1 MSQPITVRPVE
12 TARDLTR
19 FIDFAYDNYKDDANA
34 APMLRRDAHELLNP
48 RKNPWFEHAR
58 ARFFLAERDG
68 KVVGRISGQVD
79 ELVLQHMGAGTGQW
93 GSFELIDDADVATAL
108 FDAAEGWLRAQG
120 MTRALGPFTL
130 SIWDEPG
137 LLVEGFDTQ
146 PTVMMGHHR
155 AYYAKHVEARGYAK
169 AKDLLC
175 YEVPLEIPF
184 PPVVQRI
191 VKTGLANPRLK
202 VRDTIMAE
210 YAKESK
216 FILEILNDAWAG
228 NWGFTPLTTAEST
241 YAGKKMR
248 PVVYPDLVR
257 VCEYDG
263 EPIAF
268 MFTLPNLN
276 EVTQKFNG
284 RLFPF
289 NFIPL
294 LRAIKK
300 PRAKWVRVPLMGVLK
315 KYQGTRLASLAAF
328 MMIENIRNTASTLY
342 GAKTAEIGWILED
355 NGPMRS
361 IAEVIHSR
369 INKVYRIY
377 ERAL

>member
-1 MSQPITVRPVE
+1 LSALIVRPVE
-12 TARDLTR
+12 TARDLRR
-19 FIDFAYDNYKDDANA
+19 FIDFAYDIYRDDPNA
-34 APMLRRDAHELLNP
+34 SPPLRRDAVELLNP
-48 RKNPWFEHAR
+48 KKNPWFEHAR

-79 ELVLQHMGAGTGQW
+79 DLVLEYMGAGTGQW
-93 GSFELIDDADVATAL
+93 GSFELIDDAEVATAL
-108 FDAAEGWLRAQG
+108 FDAAEGWLRQQG

-137 LLVEGFDTQ
+137 LLIEGFDHP
-146 PTVMMGHHR
+146 PTVMMGHHH
-155 AYYAKHVEARGYAK
+155 AYYAKHVEARGYTK
-169 AKDLLC
+169 TKDLLC
-175 YEVPLEIPF
+175 YELLLEIPF
-184 PPVVQRI
+184 PAVVNRVI
-191 VKTGLANPRLK
+191 KTGLANPRLI
-202 VRDTIMAE
+202 VRDTIMSE
-210 YAKESK
+210 YGKESK

-257 VCEYDG
+257 VAEYDG

-300 PRAKWVRVPLMGVLK
+300 PRPHSVRVPLMGVLK
-315 KYQGTRLASLAAF
+315 KHQGTRLASLAAF

-342 GAKTAEIGWILED
+342 GAKRAEIGWILED
-355 NGPMRS
+355 NAPMRG
-361 IAEVIHSR
+361 IAEVIESR
-369 INKVYRIY
+369 INKRYRIY
-377 ERAL
+377 ERVL

>member
-1 MSQPITVRPVE
+1 MSGLVVRPVE

-19 FIDFAYDNYKDDANA
+19 FIDFAYDIYRDDPNA

-48 RKNPWFEHAR
+48 KKNPWFEHAR

-68 KVVGRISGQVD
+68 KVVGRISAQID
-79 ELVLQHMGAGTGQW
+79 NLVLQYMGAGTGQW
-93 GSFELIDDADVATAL
+93 GSFELIDDPAVASAL

-120 MTRALGPFTL
+120 MTRAMGPFTL

-137 LLVEGFDTQ
+137 LLIEGFDHP

-155 AYYAKHVEARGYAK
+155 DYYAKHVEARGYVK
-169 AKDLLC
+169 AKDLFTYDLP
-175 YEVPLEIPF
+175 VDVPF
-184 PPVVQRI
+184 PKVIQRVI
-191 VKTGLANPRLK
+191 KTGLDNKRIV
-202 VRDTIMAE
+202 VRDTNMKQ

-216 FILEILNDAWAG
+216 FILEILNDAWAD
-228 NWGFTPLTTAEST
+228 NWGFTPLTPAESV

-248 PVVYPDLVR
+248 PVVYKDLVR
-257 VCEYDG
+257 VAELDG

-276 EVTQKFNG
+276 EVTASFNG

-289 NFIPL
+289 NFIAL
-294 LRAIKK
+294 LRAIRN
-300 PRAKWVRVPLMGVLK
+300 PRPRSVRVPLMGVLK
-315 KYQGTRLASLAAF
+315 KYQGTRTASLAAF
-328 MMIENIRNTASTLY
+328 MMIENIRNTASTKY
-342 GAKTAEIGWILED
+342 GAKRAEIGWILED
-355 NGPMRS
+355 NAPMRG
-361 IAEVIHSR
+361 IAEAIASR

>member
-1 MSQPITVRPVE
+1 MSTLTVRAVD

-19 FIDFAYDNYKDDANA
+19 FIDFAYDNYRDDPNA
-34 APMLRRDAHELLNP
+34 SPPLRRDAAELLNP
-48 RKNPWFEHAR
+48 KKNPWFEHAR
-58 ARFFLAERDG
+58 ARFFLAERGG
-68 KVVGRISGQVD
+68 KVVGRISAQVD
-79 ELVLQHMGAGTGQW
+79 DLVLQYMGAGTGQW
-93 GSFELIDDADVATAL
+93 GSFELIDDAQVATAL

-120 MTRALGPFTL
+120 MTRSLGPFTL

-137 LLVEGFDTQ
+137 LLIEGFDHP

-155 AYYAKHVEARGYAK
+155 DWYAKHVEARGYAK
-169 AKDLLC
+169 CKDLFC
-175 YEVPLEIPF
+175 YDLPVDIPF
-184 PPVVQRI
+184 PPVVNRVI
-191 VKTGLANPRLK
+191 KTGLANPRLK
-202 VRDTIMAE
+202 VRDTIMSE

-257 VCEYDG
+257 VAEYDG

-289 NFIPL
+289 HFIAL
-294 LRAIKK
+294 LRSIRK
-300 PRAKWVRVPLMGVLK
+300 PRPRSVRVPLMGVLK

-328 MMIENIRNTASTLY
+328 MMIENIRNTSSTRY
-342 GAKTAEIGWILED
+342 GATRAEIGWILED
-355 NGPMRS
+355 NAPMRG
-361 IAEVIHSR
+361 IAEIIDAK
-369 INKVYRIY
+369 INKIYRIY